1 MGDGRSGK
9 LGADRLDVND
19 LPDAGDRFELGKIL
33 GSGIFS
39 NVYAAIDSESG

>member
-1 MGDGRSGK
+1 MGDGRTGK
-9 LGADRLDVND
+9 LEADRLDVND
-19 LPDAGDRFELGKIL
+19 LPEAGDRFELGKIL